1 VKARIVVLGA
11 VVAGMLAGCTGGPS
25 SGAETTPGSAAASA
39 SPSASASA
47 PASAAA
53 APLEQLD
60 CDALLPVARA
70 SEALGLPADRLE
82 GSRDAAVR
90 TSSELIRAAAEEN
103 GGLLT
108 CSWFEKDGPA
118 SIVASA
124 AADAGDAF
132 AALPAGPALAAGDAA
147 SGACTE
153 GSCTAQVLA
162 GSTWVSLA
170 VTGAPATLDL
180 ASLASSTAD
189 SAAGRLDDVVAGT
202 APVCAELLPPEQL
215 TSLAGLAQ
223 PVAGAGTEGAT
234 PATAGAAAAA
244 RAGLASCTWTDA
256 ASAAYSGLSIDALPS
271 GEEGWRTLSLTTG
284 LSIPLSPVDGLG
296 ERAISGCSSGT
307 CEVDVL
313 AEDVWWRV
321 VVTGDEAR
329 ADAVARAVLAG

>member
-1 VKARIVVLGA
+1 MKARIVVLGA

-25 SGAETTPGSAAASA
+25 SGAETGAGT
-39 SPSASASA
+39 SASASA
-47 PASAAA
+47 SASV
-53 APLEQLD
+53 APLTRLD
-60 CDALLPVARA
+60 CDSLLPVERA

-82 GSRDAAVR
+82 GSRDGAVR

-108 CSWFEKDGPA
+108 CSWFEQDGPA

-124 AADAGDAF
+124 ATDAGDAF

-147 SGACTE
+147 SGACLE

-170 VTGAPATLDL
+170 LIGAPATLDL
-180 ASLASSTAD
+180 AALASSTAD
-189 SAAGRLDDVVAGT
+189 SANGRLDDVIAGT
-202 APVCAELLPPEQL
+202 APVCADLLTAEQL

-223 PVAGAGTEGAT
+223 PVAGAGTEAAT
-234 PATAGAAAAA
+234 PATAGAAASA

-284 LSIPLSPVDGLG
+284 LSIPLAPVDGLG
-296 ERAISGCSSGT
+296 ERAISGCSAGT

>member
-1 VKARIVVLGA
+1 MKARIVVLGA

-25 SGAETTPGSAAASA
+25 SGAETGTG
-39 SPSASASA
+39 SASASES
-47 PASAAA
+47 ASV
-53 APLEQLD
+53 APLTRLD
-60 CDALLPVARA
+60 CDALLPVERA
-70 SEALGLPADRLE
+70 SETLGLPADRLE
-82 GSRDAAVR
+82 GSRDGAVR
-90 TSSELIRAAAEEN
+90 PSSELIRAAAEEN

-108 CSWFEKDGPA
+108 CSWFEQDGPA

-124 AADAGDAF
+124 ATDAGDAF

-147 SGACTE
+147 SGACAE

-170 VTGAPATLDL
+170 VIGAPATLDL
-180 ASLASSTAD
+180 AALASSIAD
-189 SAAGRLDDVVAGT
+189 SADGRLNDVIAGT
-202 APVCAELLPPEQL
+202 APVCADLLTAEQL

-234 PATAGAAAAA
+234 PSTAGAAAAA

-256 ASAAYSGLSIDALPS
+256 SAATYSGLSVDVLPS

-284 LSIPLSPVDGLG
+284 LSIPLAPVDGLG
-296 ERAISGCSSGT
+296 ERAISGCSAGT